1 MLTDTEILAQ
11 AWVAPDDDPDGG
23 GLERAVVEVE
33 RSDRDEVRIGV
44 TIDGEGTEHVYLAPD
59 RAVRLA
65 QALIYEASKQWRFP

>member
-1 MLTDTEILAQ
+1 MQAELELLAQ
-11 AWVAPDDDPDGG
+11 VWLDADGDDFG

-44 TIDGEGTEHVYLAPD
+44 TVNERTTHTYLAPD

-65 QALIYEASKQWRFP
+65 QALVFEASKEWRMP